1 MAASSD
7 RLLLGIS
14 RANARLRTVRVVVQ
28 DLAHAASWRRC
39 AICGTR
45 LLNGDPV
52 SFRGIRPA
60 HAECAVIHWLVHGH
74 GRPLGQG
81 EAGPVGDELR
91 RELELLGLGD
101 HGDIAD

>member
-7 RLLLGIS
+7 RLLLGIW
-14 RANARLRTVRVVVQ
+14 RANARPRIVRVVVQ
-28 DLAHAASWRRC
+28 DLARAAFWRRC

-52 SFRGIRPA
+52 SFCGIRPA
-60 HAECAVIHWLVHGH
+60 HAECAVIHWLVRGR
-74 GRPLGQG
+74 GRPSGQG
-81 EAGPVGDELR
+81 EEGPVGDELR

-101 HGDIAD
+101 RRDIPA